1 LVKSVRLVLLGVTLG
16 MAGCGSSSGGSSG
29 SLGGSFTAT
38 GAMALSYAPA
48 VCPALGGGTE
58 GLTMLDLVFSNVPNI
73 CSAAYLAAGQCN
85 GKANL
90 TAVIVF
96 IQRGKP
102 GGATTALTAGT
113 YPLTLS
119 GPVADAGGNYTSTA
133 FGYGKTDATC
143 TAATVSA
150 TAGSVTISTISATRV
165 TGSMTATFSDGST
178 YSSAFDVPICA
189 DSASVCAA
197 TAGCT
202 GTPVCIP

>member
-1 LVKSVRLVLLGVTLG
+1 MKNVNLVLVGVTITL
-16 MAGCGSSSGGSSG
+16 AGCGSSSGGSGG

-38 GAMALSYAPA
+38 GAMALSYAPG

-58 GLTMLDLVFSNVPNI
+58 GLTMLNLMFTNIPNI
-73 CSAAYLAAGQCN
+73 CGAYFAAGQCN
-85 GKANL
+85 SKANL
-90 TAVIVF
+90 AAVIVF

-133 FGYGKTDATC
+133 FGYGKTNATC
-143 TAATVSA
+143 TATSVSA

-165 TGSMTATFSDGST
+165 TGSMTATFSDGSS
-178 YSSAFDVPICA
+178 YNSAFDVPICA
-189 DSASVCAA
+189 DPASVCAA

-202 GTPVCIP
+202 GTVTCVP